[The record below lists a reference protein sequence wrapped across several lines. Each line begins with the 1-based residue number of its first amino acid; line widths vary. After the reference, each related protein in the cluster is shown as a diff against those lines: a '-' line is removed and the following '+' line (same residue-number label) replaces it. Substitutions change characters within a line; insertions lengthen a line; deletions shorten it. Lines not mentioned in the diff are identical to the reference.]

1 MEGELKEFH
10 KTNTQLELKI
20 AELNLKLKTKDKEL
34 HKEMR
39 KVSMCTALDIFRVHA
54 GSRLH
59 WHNRSPSHCTVGFKW
74 TLLLDSWV
82 SIH

>member
-20 AELNLKLKTKDKEL
+20 AELNLKLKTKDKEM

-39 KVSMCTALDIFRVHA
+39 KVSMCTVLDIFRVHT
-54 GSRLH
+54 GTTGLHVTVLLVSSRLCY
-59 WHNRSPSHCTVGFKW
+59 ST
-74 TLLLDSWV
+74 DE
-82 SIH
+82 

>member
-20 AELNLKLKTKDKEL
+20 AELNLKLKTKDKEM

-39 KVSMCTALDIFRVHA
+39 KVSMCTVLDIFWVHT
-54 GSRLH
+54 GSHLH
-59 WHNRSPSHCTVGFKW
+59 WHNRSPCHCTVGFK
-74 TLLLDSWV
+74 
-82 SIH
+82 